1 MVTKCP
7 AGNLPRKNPSC
18 GRDCRSARP
27 LVDFEPPCTLREA
40 ATQKRNQ
47 HKPICKLGQRGLP
60 RKLHVFQ
67 WRRWRRTRA
76 GRWMEGADADRGTEL
91 TCWEGCPG
99 NKGVCIWQHKYLIT
113 RKACAAA
120 AQALLTPWALCLFSH
135 PMMYLLFQ
143 DPRSGPSQRV
153 DLRVWSL

>member
-1 MVTKCP
+1 MGGTVGAP
-7 AGNLPRKNPSC
+7 AHWWILSLRAHSGKQPLKNAISINPSVNL
-18 GRDCRSARP
+18 DSVACRESSMCSNEESDVAQ
-27 LVDFEPPCTLREA
+27 E
-40 ATQKRNQ
+40 Q
-47 HKPICKLGQRGLP
+47 
-60 RKLHVFQ
+60 
-67 WRRWRRTRA
+67 
-76 GRWMEGADADRGTEL
+76 ADGWKELTADRGTEL

-99 NKGVCIWQHKYLIT
+99 NKGVCIWQRKYLIT